1 MSSIWLPSP
10 HQFSLSCGLH
20 SYFTSKSAGTIIFCH
35 KMQSDWTITRVCNW
49 SFFVISFRLLTVVK
63 SSIGQGIRICSNPSQ
78 VVTCFRRF
86 HSHGSQHQSPVL
98 VYNHLILKHLRSQI
112 MACKAASS
120 FVRFLKHQTGSNGFF
135 IKKIQEPATDGFL
148 TKWKPMQHWY
158 NSLATFRS
166 QILHALNC
174 LDHNNTAQSMQ

>member
-1 MSSIWLPSP
+1 VLHIGQGNYQEQAHAQLLPHTGPFLWWCPWPRALPSSVSSIWLPSP

-20 SYFTSKSAGTIIFCH
+20 SYFTSKSAGTI
-35 KMQSDWTITRVCNW
+35 
-49 SFFVISFRLLTVVK
+49 FFVIK
-63 SSIGQGIRICSNPSQ
+63 CNQIGPLQECVIEAFLWFPLGCSQ

-112 MACKAASS
+112 TACKAASS
-120 FVRFLKHQTGSNGFF
+120 FVRFLKHRTGSNGFF

-148 TKWKPMQHWY
+148 TKWNTH
-158 NSLATFRS
+158 AT
-166 QILHALNC
+166 LV
-174 LDHNNTAQSMQ
+174 